1 MIVCHCARVTDRD
14 IQSAIQRGAHSLAA
28 VVRSTGAGR
37 CCQPCRDE
45 IVALLGRSRAP
56 LDTDSAS
63 ALA

>member
-14 IQSAIQRGAHSLAA
+14 IHSAIQSGATSLAA

-45 IVALLGRSRAP
+45 IVSLLRGAAVTCDPEPRALV
-56 LDTDSAS
+56 
-63 ALA
+63 